1 MDSTE
6 SRFGSE
12 KTVRWVKC
20 LLDKYE
26 NLCLNSQNPHE
37 ARHGSIHL

>member
-12 KTVRWVKC
+12 KMVLWVKC

-26 NLCLNSQNPHE
+26 NLCLNPQNPHE